1 MTKIK
6 HKISPED
13 VIDDYRA
20 LIKEYSQPTDDELV
34 NKLQK
39 LNSTDRNL
47 IILFIASEMKYGI
60 FARVLGTNIKYGKYL
75 IENIRNK
82 IINMEL

>member
-13 VIDDYRA
+13 IIDDYRA

-39 LNSTDRNL
+39 LTPTDRNL
-47 IILFIASEMKYGI
+47 MILFIASEMKYGI

-75 IENIRNK
+75 IENIRTK
-82 IINMEL
+82 ILNME

>member
-39 LNSTDRNL
+39 LTPTDRNL
-47 IILFIASEMKYGI
+47 MILFIASEMKYGI

-75 IENIRNK
+75 IENIRTK
-82 IINMEL
+82 ILNME

>member
-34 NKLQK
+34 IKLQK
-39 LNSTDRNL
+39 LTPTDRNL
-47 IILFIASEMKYGI
+47 MILFIASEMKYGI

-75 IENIRNK
+75 IENIRTK
-82 IINMEL
+82 IINME

>member
-6 HKISPED
+6 QNKLTPED
-13 VIDDYRA
+13 VIEDYRT

-34 NKLQK
+34 IKLQK
-39 LNSTDRNL
+39 LTPTDRNL
-47 IILFIASEMKYGI
+47 MILFIASEMKYGI

-75 IENIRNK
+75 IENIRTK
-82 IINMEL
+82 IINME

>member
-6 HKISPED
+6 QNKLTPED

-39 LNSTDRNL
+39 LTPTDRNL
-47 IILFIASEMKYGI
+47 MILFIASEMKYGI
-60 FARVLGTNIKYGKYL
+60 FARILGTNIKYGKYL
-75 IENIRNK
+75 IENIRTK
-82 IINMEL
+82 ILNME

>member
-39 LNSTDRNL
+39 LTPTDRNL
-47 IILFIASEMKYGI
+47 MILFIASEMKYGI

-75 IENIRNK
+75 IENIRTK
-82 IINMEL
+82 ILNMEL